1 MIGLLSYRGSSGKIY
16 KLNHNLGEGGEGIVY
31 GLLDD
36 DKHVAKI
43 YKENYFKTK
52 SERDTAERK
61 LKAMVAMQ
69 LSGYVDDKLRFTW
82 PQDILYEDDEELGMV
97 GFIMPRVP
105 SSLKIYSVYR
115 MDDAVKKIYP
125 EFTWKYSLQFA
136 YHLAWV
142 VQYLHSKDIVVGDFN
157 QNNIYVDTDTK
168 AVVLIDCDSFDITD
182 PYTREHFP
190 CTVGFSEVLAP
201 ELQTVG
207 NVRNGRF
214 TKESDNF
221 SLAIH
226 IFRLLMRNAD
236 PFGGIIA
243 SGASTSS
250 IPQNQA
256 IINGECQYVRNVGKI
271 IPKWSPKLEAMP
283 VEIQELF
290 KKTFD
295 YTATTALRNRRRRAT
310 AEEWCNA
317 LRPYTRTGQNRRL
330 KQCSHD
336 PLHIYAS
343 HNRRCPWC
351 VCEGKTYVPDPIDL
365 NHLKKAF
372 QILSRVLQCLMVLS
386 ILSELGYLGYLCLY
400 RSTGDYR
407 TMWSMFCKN
416 VLIIRENLLGNPLFL
431 NLGYF
436 KLEIEIFADKFA
448 QFCSNLDFLRRSDL
462 GFICGKNFLENNQL
476 VIHHSVEQFWN
487 VSVMI
492 PVLIGQIKNL
502 FGILQNNTAFY
513 LGMVMK
519 KIKGLIPIWER

>member
-1 MIGLLSYRGSSGKIY
+1 MLSYRGSSGKIY
-16 KLNHNLGEGGEGIVY
+16 KLNRNLGAGGEGIVY
-31 GLLDD
+31 DLLDD

-43 YKENYFKTK
+43 YKESHFKTK

-61 LKAMVAMQ
+61 LKTMVAMQ

-82 PQDILYEDDEELGMV
+82 PQDILYEDDEGLGMV
-97 GFIMPRVP
+97 GFIMPRV
-105 SSLKIYSVYR
+105 SSNLKIYSIYR

-190 CTVGFSEVLAP
+190 CMVGFSEVLAP

-283 VEIQELF
+283 VEIQALF

-295 YTATTALRNRRRRAT
+295 YTATTALQNKRRRAT

-317 LRPYTRTGQNRRL
+317 LRPYAKTGQNRRL

-343 HNRRCPWC
+343 HNRHCPWC
-351 VCEGKTYVPDPIDL
+351 ACEGKTYVPDPIDL
-365 NHLKKAF
+365 NHVKKAF
-372 QILSRVLQCLMVLS
+372 QILSRILQCLMVLS
-386 ILSELGYLGYLCLY
+386 VLSELGYLCLY
-400 RSTGDYR
+400 RSSGDYR
-407 TMWSMFCKN
+407 TMWSTFCDN
-416 VLIIRENLLGNPLFL
+416 VLIIRENLLGNPFYL
-431 NLGYF
+431 NLEYF
-436 KLEIEIFADKFA
+436 KLEIEIFANKFA
-448 QFCSNLDFLRRSDL
+448 QFCSNLDSFRLLDVVLSDR
-462 GFICGKNFLENNQL
+462 NYFLENNQL
-476 VIHHSVEQFWN
+476 VLYHGMEQLRNALVIF
-487 VSVMI
+487 

-502 FGILQNNTAFY
+502 VDALKNNIVFY

-519 KIKGLIPIWER
+519 KIKGLIPIWGR